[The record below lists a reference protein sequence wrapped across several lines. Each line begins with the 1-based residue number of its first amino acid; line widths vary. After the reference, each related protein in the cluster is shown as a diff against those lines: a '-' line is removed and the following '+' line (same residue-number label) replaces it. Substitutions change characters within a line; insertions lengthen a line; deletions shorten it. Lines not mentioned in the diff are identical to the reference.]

1 MNPFDYEAYCLKW
14 FRENPG
20 PYETTITPIHMD
32 PTEKTEYY
40 YVAQKMTFPDL
51 VEAELKNARAKHQP
65 IQSAHEGYAVIA
77 EEVEEFWDEVKKK
90 RQDRDKTLMLHELVQ
105 LAAMARRTAEDC
117 GLVPCQPDRAMPP
130 VP

>member
-1 MNPFDYEAYCLKW
+1 MNHISDYEAYCLRW

-20 PYETTITPIHMD
+20 PCETTITPIHMD

-40 YVAQKMTFPDL
+40 YVALKMTFPEL

-117 GLVPCQPDRAMPP
+117 GLVSIGNASMPP